1 MSLLK
6 RFARYAEAF
15 ETTYDDDNWS
25 RLKEYFTDDVI
36 YEAKPPLAASAT
48 GVDAVL
54 EHFRNS
60 VNAFDRKFRE
70 RRLLP
75 TRPPAEEDDHVVME
89 WEATYEAPGAPELR
103 LAGTETAFFRGDR
116 ICRLEDEFAPDA
128 GEVVGAWMATHGPK
142 LLTT

>member
-48 GVDAVL
+48 GVDAVI

-60 VNAFDRKFRE
+60 VNAFDRKFRA

-75 TRPPAEEDDHVVME
+75 RPPPAEEDDRVVME

-116 ICRLEDEFAPDA
+116 ICRLED
-128 GEVVGAWMATHGPK
+128 
-142 LLTT
+142 

>member
-25 RLKEYFTDDVI
+25 RLKEYFTDDVV
-36 YEAKPPLAASAT
+36 YEAKAPLAASAT

-75 TRPPAEEDDHVVME
+75 TRPPSEEGDHVVLE
-89 WEATYEAPGAPELR
+89 WEATYEAPDAPELR
-103 LAGTETAFFRGDR
+103 LAGTET
-116 ICRLEDEFAPDA
+116 
-128 GEVVGAWMATHGPK
+128 
-142 LLTT
+142 